1 MSSKLEQKFCRYCGR
16 AFLGSKLAAYC
27 GECLPRR
34 VAARRVYY
42 DKIMSDPVLHE
53 AKLEANRKWREWAKV
68 NDPEYRR
75 RKAESQRIW
84 RMKKMGVWMR

>member
-1 MSSKLEQKFCRYCGR
+1 MQETRFCKYCGR
-16 AFLGSKLAAYC
+16 AFVAANMNAAYC
-27 GECLPRR
+27 GQCLPRE

-53 AKLEANRKWREWAKV
+53 AKLESNRKWREWAKV

-84 RMKKMGVWMR
+84 RMKQKGVWMR